1 MKVCHELLAKSWE
14 QAQSFVHSGYGIP
27 TKQHMLRMLRHSCEF
42 QARPLAQSLPMVSMT
57 CLLLQPRVWQ

>member
-1 MKVCHELLAKSWE
+1 MKVCHELLAKAWE

-42 QARPLAQSLPMVSMT
+42 QACPVAHSRLSLDT
-57 CLLLQPRVWQ
+57 LRQFLLGPWKY